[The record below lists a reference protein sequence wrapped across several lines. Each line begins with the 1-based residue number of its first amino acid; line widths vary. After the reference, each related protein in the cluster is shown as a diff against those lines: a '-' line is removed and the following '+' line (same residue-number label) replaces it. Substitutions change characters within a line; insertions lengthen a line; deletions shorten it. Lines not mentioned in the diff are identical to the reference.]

1 MSTVRRLAL
10 IPALL
15 AVLAACRDDSG
26 AESAD
31 TVSPT
36 TTASTADPTTTM
48 ATEPVDTVADTVAE
62 STIPPTAPDGPVQI
76 DVIVGVD
83 DSPDRRE
90 TVKVGESVTVNIT
103 NPNHHDEYHIHG
115 VDLEQKVDAGVMATF
130 NFVALTPGSFEV
142 ESHDTEDVL
151 FVLVVE
157 G

>member
-1 MSTVRRLAL
+1 MSTSRRWAI
-10 IPALL
+10 IPVVLL
-15 AVLAACRDDSG
+15 VVAACGDDDASD
-26 AESAD
+26 SAD
-31 TVSPT
+31 TLAPT
-36 TTASTADPTTTM
+36 TVAETTT
-48 ATEPVDTVADTVAE
+48 TVTTVPVDTVVDTVVE

-83 DSPDRRE
+83 SSPDRIE

>member
-1 MSTVRRLAL
+1 MSTSRRWAL
-10 IPALL
+10 IPVALL
-15 AVLAACRDDSG
+15 VVAACGDDDASD
-26 AESAD
+26 SVD
-31 TVSPT
+31 TLAPT
-36 TTASTADPTTTM
+36 TVAETTT
-48 ATEPVDTVADTVAE
+48 TVTTVPVDTVVDTVAE

-83 DSPDRRE
+83 SSPDRIE